1 MSEPV
6 HTSETPATGAPEQQ
20 PPQVTVKIGDRDVTD
35 SSTAGNRP
43 TPDTSAEPKPTE
55 TVDFWKRKAREQED
69 RAKANAEAAKR
80 LKEIEDRDLSELQKA
95 QRDREEALARLQEV
109 EREAIRNRVALAK
122 GLPAE
127 IAATLNGSNEEELA
141 AHADRLIAWRGNQ
154 PPPTPRPDLGQG
166 ARPTSPD
173 QEADI
178 EYQQFAKQL
187 FPGA

>member
-6 HTSETPATGAPEQQ
+6 HTSETPATGAPE
-20 PPQVTVKIGDRDVTD
+20 PAAEAKVFLDGRDVTGIAKVAAD
-35 SSTAGNRP
+35 EP
-43 TPDTSAEPKPTE
+43 AEPKPTE

-69 RAKANAEAAKR
+69 RAKANADAAKR

-127 IAATLNGSNEEELA
+127 IAATLNGSNEDELA

-154 PPPTPRPDLGQG
+154 PPPTPRPDPGQG

>member
-1 MSEPV
+1 MSAPV
-6 HTSETPATGAPEQQ
+6 PETPPAEV
-20 PPQVTVKIGDRDVTD
+20 PP
-35 SSTAGNRP
+35 AG
-43 TPDTSAEPKPTE
+43 TPSAETPPPPPEGAGQPEPEVFDKSYVEKLRRENASYRT
-55 TVDFWKRKAREQED
+55 KAQE
-69 RAKANAEAAKR
+69 NADAAKR

-127 IAATLNGSNEEELA
+127 IAATLNGSNEDELA

-154 PPPTPRPDLGQG
+154 PPPTPRPDPGQG